1 MFCVTSADVE
11 SGVSF
16 KVKDELFRELTQREG
31 IIPAPYTARDMW
43 VFVLDFNWLTDE
55 EWERLILDSYELLKE
70 KLPKKFQHLNPCIDF
85 FTATTLSRLREG
97 KKGLKVLKNNAKLTH
112 KGCANS

>member
-1 MFCVTSADVE
+1 MNIETLRNYCLSLPSVTEEVKWNSDLCFSIGGEMFCVTSADVE

-70 KLPKKFQHLNPCIDF
+70 KLPKK
-85 FTATTLSRLREG
+85 
-97 KKGLKVLKNNAKLTH
+97 
-112 KGCANS
+112 